1 MGMKWNKTV
10 MNSEERPVCGKESIS
25 DSDDDGMMVL
35 VMTMLMMRMFWEE
48 HKSRSQAGTSLA
60 V

>member
-1 MGMKWNKTV
+1 
-10 MNSEERPVCGKESIS
+10 MNSEEHPVCGKESIS
-25 DSDDDGMMVL
+25 DSDDGMMVL
-35 VMTMLMMRMFWEE
+35 VMTMLMMRMLWEE

>member
-1 MGMKWNKTV
+1 MGVKWNKTV

-48 HKSRSQAGTSLA
+48 HKSWRLS
-60 V
+60 